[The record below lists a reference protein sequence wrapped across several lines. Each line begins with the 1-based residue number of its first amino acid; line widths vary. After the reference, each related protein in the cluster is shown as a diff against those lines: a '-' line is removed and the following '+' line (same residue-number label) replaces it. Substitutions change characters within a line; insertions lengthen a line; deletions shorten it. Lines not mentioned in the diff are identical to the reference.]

1 MATTRPKK
9 QSFKE
14 PDPFALDADSEE
26 FFAVGDRPTPDVEKI
41 ELEVEEDA
49 EDVRRSSPEVVMR
62 RRRFRKVVSRVV
74 CGVSLVAV
82 AGLGKSALM
91 PASAHA
97 AHPAAVA
104 QAAQP
109 VRVLEAPAH
118 EETTAPEKTPEAVAK
133 ADEPAAPAST
143 ATTAAAAEP
152 APAVAETAAPVA
164 EAAPKKVARAKR
176 DDDFSD
182 LDVKI
187 DVPKIDTSMNF

>member
-62 RRRFRKVVSRVV
+62 RRRFRKVVSRTV
-74 CGVSLVAV
+74 CAVSLVAI
-82 AGLGKSALM
+82 AGLGKSVLT
-91 PASAHA
+91 PSDAHA
-97 AHPAAVA
+97 AHPTAVA
-104 QAAQP
+104 QAQQP

-118 EETTAPEKTPEAVAK
+118 EESVTPEKTPEAVAK
-133 ADEPAAPAST
+133 VDEQAAPAST
-143 ATTAAAAEP
+143 ATTTAADPAPAATEP
-152 APAVAETAAPVA
+152 AP
-164 EAAPKKVARAKR
+164 APKKVARAKR